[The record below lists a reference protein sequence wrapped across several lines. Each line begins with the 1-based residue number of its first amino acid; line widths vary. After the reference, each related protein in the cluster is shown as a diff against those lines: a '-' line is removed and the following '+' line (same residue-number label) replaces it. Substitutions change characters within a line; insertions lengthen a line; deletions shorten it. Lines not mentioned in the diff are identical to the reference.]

1 MTRTATGAAQLGIGL
16 AAVGRPAYITPRRSA
31 DLGHDRAPDELER
44 RTHALL
50 DAAVA
55 GGITYVDVARS
66 YGRAEEFVASWLAR
80 RADDAAVRAVEVGS
94 KWGYRY
100 VGDWRMDAEAHE
112 VKDHSVDA
120 FREQWPRSEELL
132 GSHLGRY
139 LVHSATLD
147 TGALTDTAL
156 HRELA
161 RVRDRGVRVGISTSG
176 AQQADAVRAALDV
189 VVGGAPL
196 FTAFQVTWNPL
207 EPSVGAAAAE
217 AAERGAQVV
226 VKEVVANGRRR
237 PGRAARRRPRRGGR
251 RPGGPAVRR
260 RRARPAVGVARALRR
275 GHPGAPG
282 LARRRVGRGPRPR
295 RADRG
300 GARRRGPR
308 GLLGRPVG
316 PRLDLTSR
324 PSVLTLRRCRAPR
337 PAVTRRSPPRH
348 PLTAD
353 QDVRTDRERDEG
365 RHP

>member
-226 VKEVVANGRRR
+226 VKEVVANGRLA
-237 PGRAARRRPRRGGR
+237 PGTADDAPGVRHVVGLAGEAGVPVDQLCVAVALAQPWVWRVLSGAATPEHLASHVAASGVDLDPGVLTEAVRAAED
-251 RPGGPAVRR
+251 PGDYWA
-260 RRARPAVGVARALRR
+260 ARSARAW
-275 GHPGAPG
+275 
-282 LARRRVGRGPRPR
+282 
-295 RADRG
+295 
-300 GARRRGPR
+300 
-308 GLLGRPVG
+308 
-316 PRLDLTSR
+316 T
-324 PSVLTLRRCRAPR
+324 
-337 PAVTRRSPPRH
+337 
-348 PLTAD
+348 
-353 QDVRTDRERDEG
+353 
-365 RHP
+365 